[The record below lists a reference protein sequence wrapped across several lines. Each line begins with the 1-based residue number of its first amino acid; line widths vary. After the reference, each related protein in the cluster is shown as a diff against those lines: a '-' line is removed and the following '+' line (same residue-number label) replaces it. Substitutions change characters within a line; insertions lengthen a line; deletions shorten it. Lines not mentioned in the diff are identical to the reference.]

1 VSERGDDGG
10 AARLIAAAAD
20 ANERPA
26 ADAREGLAADA
37 REGLAKGAV
46 EAARLRWCLSGYYGA
61 GNLGDEALLA
71 GLVAGLRARGVTRVR
86 VLSVAPAATAAA
98 LQVASH
104 HRLRGL
110 PWALLGSDVLVSGGG
125 GLLQDATST
134 RSLGY
139 YLSVIRAARALH
151 RRVVVYGQS
160 LGPLS
165 AAGRRR
171 VARALRRVPLGV
183 RDAPSL
189 RLATELGLPATLV
202 ADPALLLPVPAAAQR
217 DALVLVPRG
226 GVPWATE
233 ALLGLGRAALERGL
247 TVEALACQ
255 AAQDGPEVARLA
267 AGLAGLRRLPA
278 EPPAVALAALAG
290 ARLVV
295 SVRLHGLVLATIAAV
310 PHVGLSYDPKVA
322 GFAARSGAPC
332 RRAPTTSSEADQ
344 ALAWLRPALAAP
356 SLDARARERL
366 LDEARHGLDWLLHA
380 ALHGPSSASA

>member
-1 VSERGDDGG
+1 
-10 AARLIAAAAD
+10 
-20 ANERPA
+20 
-26 ADAREGLAADA
+26 
-37 REGLAKGAV
+37 
-46 EAARLRWCLSGYYGA
+46 
-61 GNLGDEALLA
+61 
-71 GLVAGLRARGVTRVR
+71 
-86 VLSVAPAATAAA
+86 
-98 LQVASH
+98 
-104 HRLRGL
+104 
-110 PWALLGSDVLVSGGG
+110 VLVSGGG

-134 RSLGY
+134 TESGVLPERDPG
-139 YLSVIRAARALH
+139 RPRLH

-171 VARALRRVPLGV
+171 VARALRGVPLGV

-202 ADPALLLPVPAAAQR
+202 ADPALLLPAPAAAQR

-255 AAQDGPEVARLA
+255 AAQDGPRGGPAGGGPGGPAATAGRAAR
-267 AGLAGLRRLPA
+267 G
-278 EPPAVALAALAG
+278 G
-290 ARLVV
+290 ARGAG
-295 SVRLHGLVLATIAAV
+295 RRPAGGLGAPPRAGVGDDRGV